1 MRIGID
7 CRTIQEKEPAGTAH
21 YAKELVRALLND
33 DSENEYF
40 LFFGQEKNPHT
51 KKFDVRGNIPE
62 EFKQPNAK
70 IIILPPKSLPFI
82 SSHWQF
88 SRTLKKFRLDIFH
101 APANALPIG
110 YNGASILTIHDLAI
124 YINPEWFPKQNFST
138 KFLVPRSLVKA
149 KKIIAVSESTKQDL
163 QKIFRVP
170 DDKIK
175 IIYEGVRT
183 ERPSEE
189 TKSFALEKFE
199 LQEKKYFLFL
209 GTIEPRKN
217 LIALIAAYKIL
228 VQKNPDAPILVLA
241 GGSGWKNEEIF
252 EAIKKRDLESK
263 IKHLGYVSNEEK
275 FALMKQT
282 LAFVY
287 PSLYEGFGLPILEA
301 MSLGAP
307 VITSRISS
315 IPEIT
320 ADAALLIDPNNDGEI
335 ANALEKLWKD
345 DGLRAEL
352 IAKGE
357 AQAKRFSWTKTAK
370 ETLEIYRAGC
380 I

>member
-21 YAKELVRALLND
+21 YTKELVRALLNT
-33 DSENEYF
+33 DSKNEYF
-40 LFFGQEKNPHT
+40 LFFDQEKN
-51 KKFDVRGNIPE
+51 IPK
-62 EFKQPNAK
+62 EFEQSNSK
-70 IIILPPKSLPFI
+70 IIILPSRSLPFI

-88 SRTLKKFRLDIFH
+88 SRALKKCRLDIFH
-101 APANALPIG
+101 APANTLPIG
-110 YNGASILTIHDLAI
+110 YNDASILTIHDLAI
-124 YINPEWFPKQNFST
+124 YINPEWFPNQTFST
-138 KFLVPRSLVKA
+138 KFLVPRSLAKA

-175 IIYEGVRT
+175 VIYEGVRT
-183 ERPSEE
+183 EEPNAEV
-189 TKSFALEKFE
+189 KNKALEKFG
-199 LQEKKYFLFL
+199 LQEKRYFLFL

-228 VQKNPDAPILVLA
+228 VQKNPETPLLVMA

-252 EAIKKRDLESK
+252 EAIEKRGLGNK
-263 IKHLGYVSNEEK
+263 IKYLGYVSNEEK
-275 FALMKQT
+275 FALMKSA

-320 ADAALLIDPNNDGEI
+320 ANAALLIDPNNDGEI
-335 ANALEKLWKD
+335 TNALEKLWKD

-357 AQAKRFSWTKTAK
+357 ARAKQFSWTKTA
-370 ETLEIYRAGC
+370 EQTLQKYIEVT
-380 I
+380 

>member
-7 CRTIQEKEPAGTAH
+7 CRTIQEPEPAGTAH
-21 YAKELVRALLND
+21 YTKELVRALLD
-33 DSENEYF
+33 IDSENEYF
-40 LFFGQEKNPHT
+40 LFFNQGK
-51 KKFDVRGNIPE
+51 NIPE

-124 YINPEWFPKQNFST
+124 YINPEWFPKHNFST
-138 KFLVPRSLVKA
+138 KFLVPRSLAKA
-149 KKIIAVSESTKQDL
+149 KKIIVPSESTKQDL

-175 IIYEGVRT
+175 VIYEGVRT
-183 ERPSEE
+183 EEPSAEA
-189 TKSFALEKFE
+189 KNKALEKFG

-217 LIALIAAYKIL
+217 LIALIATYKIL
-228 VQKNPDAPILVLA
+228 AQKNSDAPILVLA
-241 GGSGWKNEEIF
+241 GGKGWKNDDIF
-252 EAIKKRDLESK
+252 EAIKKRNLESK
-263 IKHLGYVSNEEK
+263 IKYLGYVSNEEK
-275 FALMKQT
+275 FSLMKSA
-282 LAFVY
+282 LVFVY

-301 MSLGAP
+301 MSLVTP

-320 ADAALLIDPNNDGEI
+320 ADAALLIDPNNDDEI
-335 ANALEKLWKD
+335 ANALEKIWKND
-345 DGLRAEL
+345 NLRNEF
-352 IAKGE
+352 IDKGKHQSAK
-357 AQAKRFSWTKTAK
+357 FSWTKTA
-370 ETLEIYRAGC
+370 EQTLEIYRACG

>member
-7 CRTIQEKEPAGTAH
+7 CRTIQEPERAGTAH
-21 YAKELVRALLND
+21 YTKELVRALLEI
-33 DSENEYF
+33 DSDNEYF
-40 LFFGQEKNPHT
+40 LFFGQEK
-51 KKFDVRGNIPE
+51 NIPE

-88 SRTLKKFRLDIFH
+88 SRTLKKCRLDIFH
-101 APANALPIG
+101 APANTLPVG

-124 YINPEWFPKQNFST
+124 YQNSEWFPKQTFST
-138 KFLVPRSLVKA
+138 NFLVPRSLAKA
-149 KKIIAVSESTKQDL
+149 KKIIVPSESTKQDL

-170 DDKIK
+170 EEKIK
-175 IIYEGVRT
+175 VIYEGVRA
-183 ERPSEE
+183 EEPSENAKNS
-189 TKSFALEKFE
+189 TLEKFN
-199 LQEKKYFLFL
+199 LPEKNYFLFL

-228 VQKNPDAPILVLA
+228 LQKNPDAPILVLA
-241 GGSGWKNEEIF
+241 GGKGWKNDDIF
-252 EAIKKRDLESK
+252 EAIKKRSLENK
-263 IKHLGYVSNEEK
+263 IKCLGYVSNEEK
-275 FALMKQT
+275 FALMKSA

-315 IPEIT
+315 LPEI
-320 ADAALLIDPNNDGEI
+320 AGDAALLIDPNNDGEI

-345 DGLRAEL
+345 ENLRNDF
-352 IAKGE
+352 INKGKHQSAK
-357 AQAKRFSWTKTAK
+357 FSWIKTAEQTLQTYK
-370 ETLEIYRAGC
+370 EIAHTQI
-380 I
+380 